1 MEKNTFLIYND
12 IVYGLYSCNT
22 LNELKKNFLLPLKM
36 LIPFSYGSILIA
48 DNSIVSDEVVFAPPL
63 CIPESFTD
71 AELEYIQFAEKDD
84 LLWLIHS
91 KEPTLIK
98 ESDLLR
104 DEKRLNSPLYMH
116 CYRKYNIFDS
126 LQYSI
131 VYNQSFLGI
140 LTLFRTKI
148 DGSFNDDDM
157 FYLRSMGLHLNYAL
171 NRINNMLSDTSDNDM
186 KKHLEN
192 LKEKYNL
199 TPRESE
205 ILSLIFE
212 FRGNDE
218 IAELLNIQE
227 NTLQKH
233 MQNIFRKTNAAS
245 RWKLLQLR

>member
-12 IVYGLYSCNT
+12 IVYGLYSCST
-22 LNELKKNFLLPLKM
+22 LSDLKKDFLIPLKM

-48 DNSIVSDEVVFAPPL
+48 DNSISSDDVVFTSPL
-63 CIPESFTD
+63 CVPDSFTD
-71 AELEYIQFAEKDD
+71 AELDYIQYADKDD
-84 LLWLIHS
+84 FLWLIHS

-104 DEKRLNSPLYMH
+104 DEKRLNSPLYTH

-148 DGSFNDDDM
+148 DGAFNDDDM
-157 FYLRSMGLHLNYAL
+157 FYLRSMGVHLNYSL
-171 NRINNMLSDTSDNDM
+171 NRINSIVSDTSHPNMDTNI
-186 KKHLEN
+186 KK
-192 LKEKYNL
+192 LKERYCL

-205 ILSLIFE
+205 ILGLIFE
-212 FRGNDE
+212 FKGNDE
-218 IAELLNIQE
+218 IAEMLDIQE

-233 MQNIFRKTNAAS
+233 IQNIFRKTNTS
-245 RWKLLQLR
+245 SKWKLLQLR